1 MLYFL
6 VFVAVLAQHTS
17 ALIIQGT
24 RLPHLSSPVERRA
37 VTNGHTIFT
46 LLSNGTVDNE
56 FNLRYSTN
64 ITVNGRNFRVAIDTG
79 SADLWI
85 QTSPDF
91 VFNNTEI
98 PVTNHYGFG
107 DSSDVVGT
115 IGFASVQLG
124 KYTFEQQAFSN
135 ATKVSVGGILDF
147 GLDGLIGF
155 DFAVETSFIKGA
167 LKSAKFDETL
177 GEPFLSN
184 IFDQAPDQENF
195 IGISLSRTDDL
206 EGSADASFLINE
218 VDQDYADVVFAPAI
232 PLFPGNNG
240 RWSIL
245 IDSIS
250 LDGARIPFTPSTAG
264 APAKKIVALMDTG
277 TPTASF
283 PQHFIDRLFAAIP
296 GSIQAADKSWTIPC
310 DTTSIM
316 SVEIGG
322 QQFPIHPLDLSEVR
336 VDASTGTTICSSP
349 FSAVPGGTEFDSLFG
364 DTIMRN
370 IYSVFN
376 FGDARAKA
384 PTENATMQFLSQTD
398 PALAQADVLN
408 VRMTRLSTNSDGT
421 SAAGRLSDAASA
433 DSADSS
439 AGGNSDSSLI
449 NKYGPII
456 IGLLG
461 ANLLVVL
468 ILAVIGLI
476 LCVKRSGKSG
486 SRGRKQQYSAV
497 KVGEEE
503 TRALDGYA
511 GKRYSD

>member
-1 MLYFL
+1 MLSFL
-6 VFVAVLAQHTS
+6 FFVAVLAQHAS
-17 ALIIQGT
+17 ALIVQGT
-24 RLPHLSSPVERRA
+24 RIPHPSIPSERRA
-37 VTNGHTIFT
+37 NGHTIFS

-85 QTSPDF
+85 QTSQDF

-115 IGFASVQLG
+115 IGVASVQLG
-124 KYTFEQQAFSN
+124 KYTFEHQAFSN
-135 ATKVSVGGILDF
+135 ATKVSLTGILEF

-167 LKSAKFDETL
+167 LKSAGVPETL

-184 IFDQAPDQENF
+184 IFDQEPDQENF
-195 IGISLSRTDDL
+195 VGISLSRTDDL

-218 VDQDYADVVFAPAI
+218 VDQDYADVVSAPAI
-232 PLFPGNNG
+232 PLFPAFPRNNG

-250 LDGARIPFTPSTAG
+250 LGGVTIPFTPSTAG
-264 APAKKIVALMDTG
+264 APAKKIVAVMDTG
-277 TPTASF
+277 TPAASF
-283 PQHFIDRLFAAIP
+283 PQDFIDRLYTAIP
-296 GSIQAADKSWTIPC
+296 GSIQAADKLWTIPC

-322 QQFPIHPLDLSEVR
+322 RQFPIHPLDLSEIR
-336 VDASTGTTICSSP
+336 VNASTDTTVCSSP
-349 FSAVPGGTEFDSLFG
+349 FLATPGGTEFDSLFG

-370 IYSVFN
+370 MYSVFN
-376 FGDARAKA
+376 FGDALAKA
-384 PTENATMQFLSQTD
+384 PTENARMQFLSQTD

-408 VRMTRLSTNSDGT
+408 VRMAHLSTNSDGT
-421 SAAGRLSDAASA
+421 SAAGRLSDAAA
-433 DSADSS
+433 TDSAPSS
-439 AGGNSDSSLI
+439 DGNSDSSLI
-449 NKYGPII
+449 IKYGPII

-468 ILAVIGLI
+468 ILAAVGVV
-476 LCVKRSGKSG
+476 LCVKRGGKSA
-486 SRGRKQQYSAV
+486 SRRTQQYSAV

-503 TRALDGYA
+503 TRPLDGLE